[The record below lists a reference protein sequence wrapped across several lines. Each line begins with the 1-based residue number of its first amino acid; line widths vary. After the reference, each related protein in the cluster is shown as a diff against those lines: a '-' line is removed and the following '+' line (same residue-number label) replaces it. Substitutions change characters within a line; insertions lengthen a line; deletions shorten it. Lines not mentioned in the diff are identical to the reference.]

1 MTPATLPP
9 AREGD
14 SFAPVFVVGYMHS
27 GTTLLHNM
35 LAAHPSIFAAA
46 DETRFFG
53 YLPLIAGLYPD
64 LDDDGTLADLIV
76 MVMDLIAH
84 GDPARLRSAPKRYR
98 PAGYDDAGDQ
108 IAAVIAA
115 IGPDRRYGMVFRRV
129 FEQLTRQAGKTRW
142 LEKTP
147 QHVFAIE
154 DILRD
159 IPDARFIE
167 IIRDPRDIL
176 ASKKKRKAA
185 MRGKIATQA
194 DRIKALERVY
204 EPLWESLEWRLA
216 LRAGQQAA
224 AQFPDRLYSLR
235 YEDLV
240 ADPERVLAGVCAFA
254 GLDFSPRML
263 DVRWWNTAEG
273 DRSQRQGV
281 VSDAVG
287 RWQRTLSASE
297 VAVCQ
302 RATGAQLRRAGYAPV
317 PVPARAWPG
326 AAWLAVRAGFGLID
340 RLIRRWRLGGMPF
353 LMNTLTNYAKELR
366 KLIRR

>member
-1 MTPATLPP
+1 MSQPPPLP
-9 AREGD
+9 RED
-14 SFAPVFVVGYMHS
+14 DPFAPVFVVGYMHS

-35 LAAHPSIFAAA
+35 LAAHPSVFAAA

-53 YLPLIAGLYPD
+53 YLPLITELYPD
-64 LDDDGTLADLIV
+64 LGDDGTLADLIA

-84 GDPARLRSAPKRYR
+84 GDPARLRAAPRRYR
-98 PAGYDDAGDQ
+98 PAGYDDAGDA
-108 IAAVIAA
+108 IAAVIDA
-115 IGPDRRYGMVFRRV
+115 IGPDRRYGMVFRRT
-129 FEQLTRQAGKTRW
+129 FEHLARRAGKTRW

-147 QHVFAIE
+147 QHVFTID

-159 IPDARFIE
+159 IPGARFVE
-167 IIRDPRDIL
+167 IVRDPRDIL
-176 ASKKKRKAA
+176 ASKKKRKQA
-185 MRGKIATQA
+185 MRGKVATQA
-194 DRIKALERVY
+194 DQIKALERVY

-224 AQFPDRLYSLR
+224 ARYPDRLHSLR

-240 ADPERVLAGVCAFA
+240 ADPERVLAAACAFA
-254 GLDFSPRML
+254 GLEFSPDML

-273 DRSQRQGV
+273 DRSGRTGV

-287 RWQRTLSASE
+287 RWQRSLSASE

-302 RATGAQLRRAGYAPV
+302 RVTGAQLRRAGYPVV

-326 AAWLAVRAGFGLID
+326 ALWLAIRAGFGLID
-340 RLIRRWRLGGMPF
+340 RLIRRWRLGGTPF
-353 LMNTLTNYAKELR
+353 LKNTLKNYARELR
-366 KLIRR
+366 KLVRG